1 VGASHGGSI
10 VATAQEALVP
20 FEDVRL
26 SPRLPWYVDV
36 WVRLARE
43 KPLGLAGGV
52 LVLVMM
58 AIALLADV
66 ISTYPYERVHLADTL
81 AAPMAESSYGA
92 PYILGTDNLG
102 RDMYSRIV
110 YGARI
115 SMTVAFGSVV
125 LGVFFAIIL
134 GVASGYFGGILDLVL
149 QRVVDAWIS
158 MPFLI
163 LLLTIMMIF
172 KPGIGPVI
180 FTLALGSAFANSR
193 IVRSAVLTTMTMP
206 YIEAA
211 RCLGAANGR
220 IVLRHILPNI
230 MAPLI
235 VVATLGLGNAI
246 LAESALSFLG
256 FGVPPPFP
264 TWGQMLSGS
273 SRVFMY
279 EAPWLAIAPGL
290 AIAAAVFGFN
300 MLGDAL
306 RDLLDPRLR
315 RGR

>member
-1 VGASHGGSI
+1 
-10 VATAQEALVP
+10 VATIHETLAPLDAVKLTA
-20 FEDVRL
+20 
-26 SPRLPWYVDV
+26 RLPWYLEV
-36 WVRLARE
+36 WVRLIRE
-43 KPLGLAGGV
+43 KPLGAFGGV
-52 LVLVMM
+52 LVLVLMVV
-58 AIALLADV
+58 AVFAGT
-66 ISTYPYERVHLADTL
+66 ISTYSYERVHLADTL
-81 AAPMAESSYGA
+81 VAPMSESGYGP

-102 RDMYSRIV
+102 RDIFSRIV
-110 YGARI
+110 FGARI
-115 SMTVAFGSVV
+115 SMAVAFGAVA
-125 LGVFFAIIL
+125 LGVLFAIIL
-134 GVASGYFGGILDLVL
+134 GTASGFLGGVVDLVL
-149 QRVVDAWIS
+149 QRIVDAWIS

-180 FTLALGSAFANSR
+180 FTLALGGAFSNSR

-211 RCLGAANGR
+211 RCIGARSER
-220 IVLRHILPNI
+220 IVLRHVLPNI

-256 FGVPPPFP
+256 FGVPPPYP

-279 EAPWLAIAPGL
+279 EAPWLAIAPGV

>member
-1 VGASHGGSI
+1 MAARQESI
-10 VATAQEALVP
+10 PALDRA
-20 FEDVRL
+20 ERQR
-26 SPRLPWYVDV
+26 RLPWTLEV
-36 WVRLARE
+36 WVRLVRE
-43 KPLGLAGGV
+43 KPLGTFGGV
-52 LVLVMM
+52 LVLV
-58 AIALLADV
+58 LLVVAVLANV

-81 AAPMAESSYGA
+81 VPPGSAATSGPA
-92 PYILGTDNLG
+92 YILGTDNLG
-102 RDMYSRIV
+102 RDMFSRIV

-115 SMTVAFGSVV
+115 SMTVAVGAVGLGMLFAV
-125 LGVFFAIIL
+125 LL
-134 GVASGYFGGILDLVL
+134 GTISGYMRGPVDLVL

-180 FTLALGSAFANSR
+180 FTLALGSTFTNSR
-193 IVRSAVLTTMTMP
+193 IVRSAVLGTMTMP

-211 RCLGAANGR
+211 RCIGARNIR
-220 IVLRHILPNI
+220 IIAQHVLPNI
-230 MAPLI
+230 MAPII
-235 VVATLGLGNAI
+235 VVATLGLGNVI

-264 TWGQMLSGS
+264 TWGQRLSGS
-273 SRVFMY
+273 GLVFMC
-279 EAPWLAIAPGL
+279 EAPWLAVAPGL
-290 AIAAAVFGFN
+290 AISAAVFGFN

-306 RDLLDPRLR
+306 PDLLDPRLR

>member
-1 VGASHGGSI
+1 
-10 VATAQEALVP
+10 VAVSQETIAVLDEAAQPRRAAWLTGLP
-20 FEDVRL
+20 VRL
-26 SPRLPWYVDV
+26 
-36 WVRLARE
+36 VRD
-43 KPLGLAGGV
+43 KPLGAFGGVIV
-52 LVLVMM
+52 LVLVVV
-58 AIALLADV
+58 AAFAPL

-81 AAPMAESSYGA
+81 LPPGSPGSDG
-92 PYILGTDNLG
+92 PTYILGTDNLG
-102 RDMYSRIV
+102 RDVYSRIV
-110 YGARI
+110 YGARV
-115 SMTVAFGSVV
+115 SMTVAIGAVFFGVLFAIV
-125 LGVFFAIIL
+125 LGTV
-134 GVASGYFGGILDLVL
+134 SGFMRGPVDLAL
-149 QRVVDAWIS
+149 QRLVDAWIS
-158 MPFLI
+158 IPFLI

-180 FTLALGSAFANSR
+180 FTLALGSTFTNSR
-193 IVRSAVLTTMTMP
+193 IVRGAVLETMETP

-211 RCLGAANGR
+211 RCIGAHNLR
-220 IVLRHILPNI
+220 IILRHVLPNV
-230 MAPLI
+230 MAPVI

-279 EAPWLAIAPGL
+279 EAPWLAVAPGV
-290 AIAAAVFGFN
+290 AISAAVFGFN

>member
-1 VGASHGGSI
+1 VAI
-10 VATAQEALVP
+10 VRDRESGVILDPVLLRKRRPWAL
-20 FEDVRL
+20 DLLVRL
-26 SPRLPWYVDV
+26 L
-36 WVRLARE
+36 RE
-43 KPLGLAGGV
+43 KPLGAIGAL
-52 LVLVMM
+52 LVL
-58 AIALLADV
+58 ALLVVAVFADQ
-66 ISTYPYERVHLADTL
+66 IATYPYDLVHLGDTL
-81 AAPMAESSYGA
+81 FPPMTPGLDGA
-92 PYILGTDNLG
+92 PTYLLGTDNLG
-102 RDMYSRIV
+102 RDVFSRIV

-115 SMTVAFGSVV
+115 SMTVA
-125 LGVFFAIIL
+125 LGAVFFGVVFATAL
-134 GVASGYFGGILDLVL
+134 GTVSGFLRGPADMVL

-158 MPFLI
+158 LPFLI

-180 FTLALGSAFANSR
+180 FALALGSGFTNSR
-193 IVRSAVLTTMTMP
+193 IVRGAVLETMTTP

-211 RCLGAANGR
+211 RTIGASNPR
-220 IVLRHILPNI
+220 IILQHILPNV
-230 MAPLI
+230 MAPII

-273 SRVFMY
+273 SRVFMF
-279 EAPWLAIAPGL
+279 EAPWLAVAPGV
-290 AIAAAVFGFN
+290 AISAAVFGFN

-315 RGR
+315 GSR

>member
-1 VGASHGGSI
+1 V
-10 VATAQEALVP
+10 
-20 FEDVRL
+20 
-26 SPRLPWYVDV
+26 
-36 WVRLARE
+36 
-43 KPLGLAGGV
+43 
-52 LVLVMM
+52 
-58 AIALLADV
+58 ALLADV

-81 AAPMAESSYGA
+81 VPPGAESTYGP

-125 LGVFFAIIL
+125 LGVIFAIIL
-134 GVASGYFGGILDLVL
+134 GVASGYFGGVLDLAL

-180 FTLALGSAFANSR
+180 FTLALGSAFSNSR

-211 RCLGAANGR
+211 RCLGATNGR
-220 IVLRHILPNI
+220 TVLRHILPNI

-256 FGVPPPFP
+256 FGVPPPYP

>member
-1 VGASHGGSI
+1 
-10 VATAQEALVP
+10 
-20 FEDVRL
+20 
-26 SPRLPWYVDV
+26 
-36 WVRLARE
+36 
-43 KPLGLAGGV
+43 
-52 LVLVMM
+52 MM

-81 AAPMAESSYGA
+81 AAPMDESSYGA

-134 GVASGYFGGILDLVL
+134 GVASGYFGGILDLAL

>member
-1 VGASHGGSI
+1 
-10 VATAQEALVP
+10 VATAHEALSS
-20 FEDVRL
+20 FEAVRP
-26 SPRLPWYVDV
+26 SARLPWFVEV
-36 WVRLARE
+36 WVRLVRE

-52 LVLVMM
+52 LVLLLLVV
-58 AIALLADV
+58 ALLAEV
-66 ISTYPYERVHLADTL
+66 IATYPYERVHLADTL
-81 AAPMAESSYGA
+81 APPLTESTYGP
-92 PYILGTDNLG
+92 PYLLGTDNLG

-110 YGARI
+110 FGARI
-115 SMTVAFGSVV
+115 SMTVALGAVM
-125 LGVFFAIIL
+125 LGVFFALIL
-134 GVASGYFGGILDLVL
+134 GIVSGYFGGVADLVL

-180 FTLALGSAFANSR
+180 FTLALGSAFSNSR
-193 IVRSAVLTTMTMP
+193 IVRSAVLSTMIMP

-211 RCLGAANGR
+211 RCLGATNWR

-256 FGVPPPFP
+256 FGVPPPYP

-279 EAPWLAIAPGL
+279 EAPWLAVAPGL

>member
-1 VGASHGGSI
+1 MGERA
-10 VATAQEALVP
+10 VAVSQETIAVLDEAAHP
-20 FEDVRL
+20 RRAAWLTGLSVRL
-26 SPRLPWYVDV
+26 
-36 WVRLARE
+36 VRD
-43 KPLGLAGGV
+43 KPLGAFGGV
-52 LVLVMM
+52 LVLVLVVV
-58 AIALLADV
+58 AALAPV

-81 AAPMAESSYGA
+81 LPPGAAGSDGPT
-92 PYILGTDNLG
+92 YILGTDNLG
-102 RDMYSRIV
+102 RDVYSRIV
-110 YGARI
+110 YGARV
-115 SMTVAFGSVV
+115 SMTVAIGA
-125 LGVFFAIIL
+125 VFFGVLFATLL
-134 GVASGYFGGILDLVL
+134 GTVSGFLRGPVDLAL

-158 MPFLI
+158 LPFFI

-180 FTLALGSAFANSR
+180 FALALGGAFTNSR
-193 IVRSAVLTTMTMP
+193 VVRGAVLETMETP

-211 RCLGAANGR
+211 RCIGAHNLR
-220 IVLRHILPNI
+220 IILRHVLPNI
-230 MAPLI
+230 MAPII

-279 EAPWLAIAPGL
+279 EAPWLAVAPGV
-290 AIAAAVFGFN
+290 AISAAVFGFN